1 MFSSNQIF
9 EISGSL
15 EQLEDA
21 IRFALRHYG
30 KSNAKELFY
39 QIAEDGKYCLGW
51 NCDEGWNEFPFDFD
65 PHIVSEIIE
74 QHIEKMMDGTKSKY
88 EWGDGSTGRG
98 FLMKVIPQMFSDE
111 YQGIKKP
118 FYGIVSIEPFEN
130 FYAK

>member
-21 IRFALRHYG
+21 IRFALRHSG
-30 KSNAKELFY
+30 KPNEKELFY
-39 QIAEDGKYCLGW
+39 QITEDGKYCLGW
-51 NCDEGWNEFPFDFD
+51 HCDENWKEFPFDFN

-74 QHIEKMMDGTKSKY
+74 QHIEKIMDNMRSNY
-88 EWGDGSTGRG
+88 ELENGSTDRG
-98 FLMKVIPQMFSDE
+98 FLMKAMPETFSDE

-118 FYGIVSIEPFEN
+118 FYGIISIEPFEN
-130 FYAK
+130 FYSK